1 MPWVYNNLTTWAI
14 HCVQCHQYAKMN
26 PTTSHEVLGIT
37 GNFRAEQTLPAKYA
51 YMVIVRVTLSAGS
64 FIGSAHGHATPV
76 LHL

>member
-1 MPWVYNNLTTWAI
+1 
-14 HCVQCHQYAKMN
+14 MN

-51 YMVIVRVTLSAGS
+51 YMVLVRVTLSAGS